1 MAAEYLTNRS
11 DNLALLETYGSN
23 SWLIGN
29 SIEENALGILEQELA
44 RIKEEGVQVNRERK
58 GQNLE
63 LGGQIDKL
71 AQRWRKALRGVV
83 EVEIAC
89 ASLEEE
95 IRELEKRQR

>member
-1 MAAEYLTNRS
+1 LTNRS
-11 DNLALLETYGSN
+11 DNLALLEAYGSN

-29 SIEENALGILEQELA
+29 SNQENALGILEEELA

-63 LGGQIDKL
+63 LGAQIDKL
-71 AQRWRKALRGVV
+71 DQRWRKALRGVV

-89 ASLEEE
+89 AGLEDE
-95 IRELEKRQR
+95 IRELEKRQGR